1 VASYLPILRLISISL
16 KKNYYVILKIRTP
29 NLETFEQLF
38 IVSDKDIIRLARQS
52 GATETYTRMIF
63 ETILEE
69 QRTLDELA
77 QEHSTGAPD
86 AL

>member
-1 VASYLPILRLISISL
+1 MWMTY
-16 KKNYYVILKIRTP
+16 K
-29 NLETFEQLF
+29 
-38 IVSDKDIIRLARQS
+38 DKDIIRLARHW

-69 QRTLDELA
+69 QRTLEEPSQDP
-77 QEHSTGAPD
+77 STGAPD

>member
-1 VASYLPILRLISISL
+1 MTD
-16 KKNYYVILKIRTP
+16 K
-29 NLETFEQLF
+29 
-38 IVSDKDIIRLARQS
+38 DKDIIKLARQS

-69 QRTLDELA
+69 QRTLEELA
-77 QEHSTGAPD
+77 QEPSTWPPD

>member
-1 VASYLPILRLISISL
+1 MWGTTLCLLCEKGGL
-16 KKNYYVILKIRTP
+16 MTNK
-29 NLETFEQLF
+29 
-38 IVSDKDIIRLARQS
+38 DKDIIRLARQS

-69 QRTLDELA
+69 QRTLEKLA
-77 QEHSTGAPD
+77 QGHSTGAPD

>member
-1 VASYLPILRLISISL
+1 MTY
-16 KKNYYVILKIRTP
+16 K
-29 NLETFEQLF
+29 
-38 IVSDKDIIRLARQS
+38 DKDIIRLARQS

-69 QRTLDELA
+69 QRTLEEPT

>member
-1 VASYLPILRLISISL
+1 MTYKDR
-16 KKNYYVILKIRTP
+16 
-29 NLETFEQLF
+29 
-38 IVSDKDIIRLARQS
+38 DIIRLARQS

-69 QRTLDELA
+69 QRTLEELA
-77 QEHSTGAPD
+77 QEPSTGAPD

>member
-1 VASYLPILRLISISL
+1 MWTTY
-16 KKNYYVILKIRTP
+16 K
-29 NLETFEQLF
+29 
-38 IVSDKDIIRLARQS
+38 DKDIIRLARHW

-69 QRTLDELA
+69 QRTPEQLSQGLP
-77 QEHSTGAPD
+77 TGAPD

>member
-1 VASYLPILRLISISL
+1 M
-16 KKNYYVILKIRTP
+16 TP
-29 NLETFEQLF
+29 NLETFEQLLIF
-38 IVSDKDIIRLARQS
+38 SDKDIIRLARHW

-69 QRTLDELA
+69 QRTLPELA
-77 QEHSTGAPD
+77 QDPTKTPVD

>member
-1 VASYLPILRLISISL
+1 MTD
-16 KKNYYVILKIRTP
+16 KN
-29 NLETFEQLF
+29 
-38 IVSDKDIIRLARQS
+38 KDIIRLARQS

-69 QRTLDELA
+69 QRTLEELA
-77 QEHSTGAPD
+77 QEHSTD

>member
-1 VASYLPILRLISISL
+1 MWMTN
-16 KKNYYVILKIRTP
+16 K
-29 NLETFEQLF
+29 
-38 IVSDKDIIRLARQS
+38 DKDIIRLARQS

-69 QRTLDELA
+69 QRTLEELA
-77 QEHSTGAPD
+77 QDPTNPPVD

>member
-1 VASYLPILRLISISL
+1 M
-16 KKNYYVILKIRTP
+16 
-29 NLETFEQLF
+29 ETFEQLLIF
-38 IVSDKDIIRLARQS
+38 SDKDIIRLARHW

-69 QRTLDELA
+69 QRTLSKLA
-77 QEHSTGAPD
+77 QDPTNPPVD

>member
-1 VASYLPILRLISISL
+1 MWKSSLSIL
-16 KKNYYVILKIRTP
+16 VIVRTYK
-29 NLETFEQLF
+29 
-38 IVSDKDIIRLARQS
+38 DKDIIRLARQS

-69 QRTLDELA
+69 QRTLEEPA
-77 QEHSTGAPD
+77 QEHSTEAPD

>member
-1 VASYLPILRLISISL
+1 MTY
-16 KKNYYVILKIRTP
+16 K
-29 NLETFEQLF
+29 
-38 IVSDKDIIRLARQS
+38 DKDIIRLARHW

-69 QRTLDELA
+69 QRTLEELA
-77 QEHSTGAPD
+77 QTPSTRSPD

>member
-1 VASYLPILRLISISL
+1 MT
-16 KKNYYVILKIRTP
+16 K
-29 NLETFEQLF
+29 E
-38 IVSDKDIIRLARQS
+38 KDIIRLARHW

-69 QRTLDELA
+69 QRTVEELS

>member
-1 VASYLPILRLISISL
+1 MTY
-16 KKNYYVILKIRTP
+16 
-29 NLETFEQLF
+29 E
-38 IVSDKDIIRLARQS
+38 DKDIIRLARHW

-69 QRTLDELA
+69 QRTLEELA
-77 QEHSTGAPD
+77 QTPSTRSPD

>member
-1 VASYLPILRLISISL
+1 MWG
-16 KKNYYVILKIRTP
+16 T
-29 NLETFEQLF
+29 TLF
-38 IVSDKDIIRLARQS
+38 LLCEKGGLMTNKDKDIIRLARHW

-69 QRTLDELA
+69 QRTLEEPA
-77 QEHSTGAPD
+77 QGPSTGAPD

>member
-1 VASYLPILRLISISL
+1 MTN
-16 KKNYYVILKIRTP
+16 K
-29 NLETFEQLF
+29 
-38 IVSDKDIIRLARQS
+38 DKDIIRLARHW

-69 QRTLDELA
+69 QRTPDELSTLPLTLP
-77 QEHSTGAPD
+77 HS

>member
-1 VASYLPILRLISISL
+1 MTD
-16 KKNYYVILKIRTP
+16 K
-29 NLETFEQLF
+29 
-38 IVSDKDIIRLARQS
+38 DKDIIRLARHW

-69 QRTLDELA
+69 QRTLEKPA
-77 QEHSTGAPD
+77 QGTLWVPLD

>member
-1 VASYLPILRLISISL
+1 MTN
-16 KKNYYVILKIRTP
+16 K
-29 NLETFEQLF
+29 
-38 IVSDKDIIRLARQS
+38 DKDIIRLARQS

-69 QRTLDELA
+69 PRTLEKPS
-77 QEHSTGAPD
+77 QGHSTGAPD

>member
-1 VASYLPILRLISISL
+1 MTN
-16 KKNYYVILKIRTP
+16 K
-29 NLETFEQLF
+29 
-38 IVSDKDIIRLARQS
+38 DKDIIRLARHW

-69 QRTLDELA
+69 QRTPDEPS
-77 QEHSTGAPD
+77 QEPSTGAPD

>member
-1 VASYLPILRLISISL
+1 MTY
-16 KKNYYVILKIRTP
+16 K
-29 NLETFEQLF
+29 
-38 IVSDKDIIRLARQS
+38 DKDIIRLARQS

-69 QRTLDELA
+69 QRTLDKPA
-77 QEHSTGAPD
+77 HKNPQDPPD

>member
-1 VASYLPILRLISISL
+1 MWMTY
-16 KKNYYVILKIRTP
+16 K
-29 NLETFEQLF
+29 
-38 IVSDKDIIRLARQS
+38 DKDIIRLARHW

-69 QRTLDELA
+69 QRTLEELA
-77 QEHSTGAPD
+77 QDHSTGAPD

>member
-1 VASYLPILRLISISL
+1 M
-16 KKNYYVILKIRTP
+16 
-29 NLETFEQLF
+29 ETFEQLF